1 MANCAVHPEP
11 FTPPAM
17 VLEDGGPLR
26 RARCVVYIRG
36 GFPKTLEDCVIAIIN
51 GQLSTLQRYALMHIS
66 ATTLLQ
72 KPSSKCG
79 TLLYIPPW
87 CGHLLFEVFLSE
99 GDSYLAQPP
108 LC

>member
-51 GQLSTLQRYALMHIS
+51 GQLSTVQRYALMHDIS
-66 ATTLLQ
+66 HYIVAEAQQQVRYFALYTPMVW
-72 KPSSKCG
+72 PS
-79 TLLYIPPW
+79 
-87 CGHLLFEVFLSE
+87 FV
-99 GDSYLAQPP
+99 
-108 LC
+108 